1 VGAHRQGRRAQS
13 GGRTLVTKKFL
24 ILTAAIAAAVV
35 IFAALNLP
43 PPRLTL
49 VPSDDGSVAGILH
62 VHTNRSDGLS
72 GPDEVAAAAARA
84 GLKFVVFTDHGDA
97 TREPDPPS
105 YRSGV
110 LCLDG
115 VEISTTGGHYV
126 AIDMPAAPYPL
137 AGEARDVVEDVRR
150 LGGFGI
156 VAHPDSPKPQLR
168 WRDWDLPFDGVEL
181 LNPDTSWRVLAA
193 QPGWATRRRLFAAS
207 LDYAF
212 RAPEVMSSLIQPTAV
227 LDRWAAIADHRR
239 IVAIAGADAHA
250 RLALRGADPG
260 EGRVALPL
268 PGYEASFHVLSIHAQ
283 LDRPLGGDAMQD
295 AAMLM
300 HAVRN
305 GHLYT
310 AIDGVA
316 TPPAFE
322 FTAANAHGRAREGDE
337 LGVGGPVTLRVQ
349 SNAPPGFT
357 TIVHEGLTTIATARD
372 TQDLTVHAS
381 ERPGVYWA
389 EIRSTG
395 RQPDSTWIRGNPVYL
410 RRPEE
415 PTRPATRP
423 APATSRPI
431 FDGRSTDGWHVEH
444 DSTSLAAVELA
455 TGATAAELRFRF
467 GLSGGTPIAQV
478 AALVFTTPS
487 GVAPSDRLAV
497 TIRAERPMRISV
509 QLRAA
514 ATDRSGE
521 DRWQRSIYVDAAA
534 QERTISWSE
543 FTPVGATEGSP
554 ALARVRGILFTVDL
568 TNTKPGA
575 SGRFWIASAALQQ

>member
-1 VGAHRQGRRAQS
+1 MKR
-13 GGRTLVTKKFL
+13 LFM
-24 ILTAAIAAAVV
+24 AAAVLATAV
-35 IFAALNLP
+35 AIFAAVNLP

-49 VPSDDGSVAGILH
+49 APSDDGTVAGILH

-84 GLKFVVFTDHGDA
+84 GLRFVVFTDHGDA
-97 TREPDPPS
+97 TRTPDPPS

-137 AGEARDVVEDVRR
+137 AGEPRDVVEDVRR

-156 VAHPDSPKPQLR
+156 VAHPDSPKTQLR

-193 QPGWATRRRLFAAS
+193 QPGWAARRRLFAAS

-227 LDRWAAIADHRR
+227 LERWAAIADQRR

-250 RLALRGADPG
+250 KLAPRSADPG
-260 EGRVALPL
+260 DSRWALPL
-268 PGYEASFHVLSIHAQ
+268 PGYEASFRVLSVHAR
-283 LDRPLGGDAMQD
+283 LDRPLGGDAAED
-295 AAMLM
+295 AAILM
-300 HAVRN
+300 RAVRN

-316 TPPAFE
+316 TPPSFE
-322 FTAANAHGRAREGDE
+322 FTATNAHGTVHEGDE
-337 LGVGGPVTLRVQ
+337 LVAGGPVTLRVQ

-357 TIVHEGLTTIATARD
+357 TIVHEGMTTIATTQDAR
-372 TQDLTVHAS
+372 DLTVHAS
-381 ERPGVYWA
+381 ERPAAYWA
-389 EIRSTG
+389 EIRSIG
-395 RQPDSTWIRGNPVYL
+395 RLPDATWIRGNPVYV
-410 RRPEE
+410 RRPDA
-415 PTRPATRP
+415 PPRPPAHP

-431 FDGRSTDGWHVEH
+431 FDGRSAEGWHVEY
-444 DSTSLAAVELA
+444 DSTSVAAVELA
-455 TGATAAELRFRF
+455 QGATGAELRFRF
-467 GLSGGTPIAQV
+467 GLAGGTPIAQV
-478 AALVFTTPS
+478 AALVVATPS
-487 GVAPSDRLAV
+487 GVARSDRLAV
-497 TIRAERPMRISV
+497 TIRAERPMRVSV

-514 ATDRSGE
+514 AADRPGE
-521 DRWQRSIYVDAAA
+521 DRWQRSIYVDVAA
-534 QERTISWSE
+534 QERTISWRE
-543 FTPVGATEGSP
+543 FAPVGPTQGGP
-554 ALARVRGILFTVDL
+554 VLDRIRGILFAVDL

-575 SGRFWIASAALQQ
+575 SGRVWIASAALQQ